1 MAYKTIIGTMKT
13 AGTLDISAGDIDLAA
28 GSVDNADLAGSIA
41 NSKLANDSVT
51 VTAGNG
57 LSGGGEVDLG
67 AAVSVALDLN
77 ELSAAAVAVGADSI
91 AIIDATDNGSKKES
105 IADLVTA
112 MAGDGL
118 KASSGVL
125 AMDLNELSA
134 AAVAVGADS
143 IAIID
148 ADDNSSKK
156 ESIADLVTAMAGD
169 GLAASSGVLAVGVD
183 DSTVELKL

>member
-41 NSKLANDSVT
+41 NSKLANDYVS

-77 ELSAAAVAVGADSI
+77 ELSAAAVAVTILATSI
-91 AIIDATDNGSKKES
+91 IKD
-105 IADLVTA
+105 
-112 MAGDGL
+112 
-118 KASSGVL
+118 
-125 AMDLNELSA
+125 
-134 AAVAVGADS
+134 
-143 IAIID
+143 
-148 ADDNSSKK
+148 
-156 ESIADLVTAMAGD
+156 
-169 GLAASSGVLAVGVD
+169 
-183 DSTVELKL
+183 

>member
-41 NSKLANDSVT
+41 NSKLVNDSVT

-67 AAVSVALDLN
+67 ASVSVAL
-77 ELSAAAVAVGADSI
+77 
-91 AIIDATDNGSKKES
+91 
-105 IADLVTA
+105 
-112 MAGDGL
+112 
-118 KASSGVL
+118 
-125 AMDLNELSA
+125 DLNELSA

-169 GLAASSGVLAVGVD
+169 ECDACMIIHGELGADFGDSGRYPVSASFYTNSFLHRGGGIYDLTALATLFDSDGGGHANAVSYTHLTLPTIYSV
-183 DSTVELKL
+183 